1 MADKPT
7 ILIVDDAPENLGV
20 LSGVLL
26 PEYVVRVANSGARAL
41 QVAATLPLPDLVL
54 LDVMMPDLDGY
65 EVIKR
70 LKADPMTREIPVIFV
85 TALNANED
93 EYRGLALGAVDY
105 IGKPVKPAIVLARVR
120 AHLELKQARDRLRD
134 ENVRLEADV
143 ERRSHQREQ
152 ILLSVGEGICG
163 TDAHGDII
171 FINPAAAAMLGDAR
185 EALIGRD
192 AHATFHL
199 PRCDAGPETSDTC
212 PLCACLCGGHAI
224 HRREGCF
231 RRKDGSVLEVELT
244 CQPMRENGA
253 LIGAVT
259 SFRDIGERKRYIAE
273 IEHKSNFDALTGLP
287 NRNLLTDRIAQGI
300 ARCRETGTFLAVVL
314 INLDRFKAVNESL
327 GHAAGDNLLQE
338 AARRFAAVTPGDGTL
353 ARNEGDEFVVVVD
366 TENAETVTRLARELL
381 GGLSEPCRLADRQFF
396 LTASLGVAIYPRDGG
411 NSETLLHNAGAAMT
425 RAKHAGGNL
434 MKFYAAEMNARALER
449 LDLENGLRHAIEQD
463 ELVLHYQPQVSLSTG
478 AIIGAEALV
487 RWQHPQ
493 RGLVPPVEF
502 IPIAEQSDL
511 ILALGEWVLRTA
523 CAQNRAWRE
532 SGLPPIT
539 VGVNLSARQFTSQNI
554 AGMTGRV
561 LRETGLPGDALELEL
576 TETILMADTDA
587 FTRATE
593 GLKAL
598 SISLSI
604 DDFGTGFSSL
614 AYLRRFS
621 INRLKIDQSFV
632 RGLRED
638 SSSAAIARAIIS
650 LSHRLG
656 LSVIAEG
663 VETRAQLA
671 FLYTN
676 DCDEM
681 QGYLFSRPIP
691 AEAFETLLREG
702 RELALPK
709 PVETEPFRGEATLTR
724 LGPTGRQ

>member
-7 ILIVDDAPENLGV
+7 ILIVDDAPENLSV
-20 LSGVLL
+20 LSGLLL
-26 PEYVVRVANSGARAL
+26 PDYVVRVANSGARAL
-41 QVAATLPLPDLVL
+41 QVAASAPIPDLIL
-54 LDVMMPDLDGY
+54 LDVMMPGLDGY

-70 LKADPMTREIPVIFV
+70 LKADPTTRDIPVIFV
-85 TALNANED
+85 TALSANED

-105 IGKPVKPAIVLARVR
+105 IGKPLKPAIVLARVR
-120 AHLELKQARDRLRD
+120 THLELKQARDRLRD
-134 ENVRLEADV
+134 ENARLEAEV
-143 ERRSHQREQ
+143 VRRSHQREQ

-163 TDAHGDII
+163 TDAHGHIV
-171 FINPAAAAMLGDAR
+171 FINPAAAAMLGDTR
-185 EALIGRD
+185 EALIGRG

-199 PRCDAGPETSDTC
+199 PRCDAGPETSDAC

-224 HRREGCF
+224 HRREDRF
-231 RRKDGSVLEVELT
+231 RHKDGSLLEVELT
-244 CQPMRENGA
+244 CQPILEDGA

-259 SFRDIGERKRYIAE
+259 TFRDIGERKRYIAE

-287 NRNLLTDRIAQGI
+287 NRNLLTDRIAQGV
-300 ARCRETGTFLAVVL
+300 ARCRESGALLAVVL
-314 INLDRFKAVNESL
+314 INLDRFKAVNDSL

-338 AARRFAAVTPGDGTL
+338 VARRFAAVTPGDVTL
-353 ARNEGDEFVVVVD
+353 ARSEGDEFVVVAD
-366 TENAETVTRLARELL
+366 SEDAEAVTRLGQELL
-381 GGLSEPCRLADRQFF
+381 GALSGPCRLDERQFF
-396 LTASLGVAIYPRDGG
+396 LSASLGMALYPRDGAD
-411 NSETLLHNAGAAMT
+411 SETLLHNAGAAMT

-434 MKFYAAEMNARALER
+434 MKFYAVEMNARALER
-449 LDLENGLRHAIEQD
+449 LDLENGLRHAIEHD

-493 RGLVPPVEF
+493 RGLLPPVDF

-523 CAQNRAWRE
+523 CAQNRVWRE

-539 VGVNLSARQFTSQNI
+539 VGVNLSARQFTSQDI
-554 AGMTGRV
+554 AAMTGRV

-576 TETILMADTDA
+576 TETILMADTEA

-621 INRLKIDQSFV
+621 IDRLKIDQSFV
-632 RGLRED
+632 RGLVED
-638 SSSAAIARAIIS
+638 ASSAAIARAIIS
-650 LSHRLG
+650 LSHSLS

-663 VETRAQLA
+663 VETREQLA
-671 FLYTN
+671 FLYAY

-691 AEAFETLLREG
+691 AEAFEGLLREG
-702 RELALPK
+702 RELALPE
-709 PVETEPFRGEATLTR
+709 PEETEPFRGEATFGR
-724 LGPTGRQ
+724 LGLPGRQ